1 MGIKKVA
8 DFDVIGYRK
17 NLMYKKDTCHKEYL
31 LHKGT
36 LIGMSY
42 ESMRNALDIALKDM
56 ERYVTFE

>member
-17 NLMYKKDTCHKEYL
+17 YLMYKRNACHKEYML
-31 LHKGT
+31 NKGT
-36 LIGMSY
+36 LAGMSY
-42 ESMRNALDIALKDM
+42 ESMRNALDIALDGM